1 MGRSLH
7 IVLMQPNEEIK
18 YLKSVKKMV
27 GGESESFIGIY
38 TTSTT
43 ADWD

>member
-1 MGRSLH
+1 MGISPH
-7 IVLMQPNEEIK
+7 IVLKQPNEEIK
-18 YLKSVKKMV
+18 YLKSVKKTV
-27 GGESESFIGIY
+27 GGRSESFIGIY